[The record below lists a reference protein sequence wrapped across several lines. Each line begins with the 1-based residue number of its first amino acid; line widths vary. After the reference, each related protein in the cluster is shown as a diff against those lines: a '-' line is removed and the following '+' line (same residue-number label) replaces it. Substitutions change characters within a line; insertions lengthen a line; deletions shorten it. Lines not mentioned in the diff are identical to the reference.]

1 MEIHFGCAQ
10 TRASRRMWCLAARGS
25 GLGSRT
31 SRTAN
36 TMSRGNGVK
45 GHTRS
50 GADDESRT
58 RGLDHGVVVLC
69 LLSYI
74 RKICEPNHWPV
85 PMSSRSK
92 LLKSAHRRPLASV
105 VRSIDRGSAPM
116 RRPVEVRN
124 KKARILSESG
134 PLRTELGGCASTRCP
149 LPDAFGPRC
158 DQAAN
163 RQRIGQVGSSS
174 DRPDARLRRMHPAT
188 PSPPSL
194 ANPARTRPDPS
205 WVGWF

>member
-1 MEIHFGCAQ
+1 MV
-10 TRASRRMWCLAARGS
+10 SRCTWPGQ
-25 GLGSRT
+25 GSRT

-58 RGLDHGVVVLC
+58 RGLDHGVAALC

-74 RKICEPNHWPV
+74 RKICEANHRPV
-85 PMSSRSK
+85 PRSSRSK
-92 LLKSAHRRPLASV
+92 LLKSVHRRRWCDP
-105 VRSIDRGSAPM
+105 SIAGLRQCAGRLNQETKS
-116 RRPVEVRN
+116 

-134 PLRTELGGCASTRCP
+134 PLRTELGGCAPTRCP
-149 LPDAFGPRC
+149 LPDAFGPHS

-163 RQRIGQVGSSS
+163 RQRIGRIGSSS
-174 DRPDARLRRMHPAT
+174 DSPDARTHCMRPTT
-188 PSPPSL
+188 PSPWHG
-194 ANPARTRPDPS
+194 RTRPDPS

>member
-1 MEIHFGCAQ
+1 MEFHFGCAQ

-58 RGLDHGVVVLC
+58 RGLDHGVVALC

-74 RKICEPNHWPV
+74 RKSCEAIHRPV
-85 PMSSRSK
+85 PRSPRSK
-92 LLKSAHRRPLASV
+92 LLKSVHRRRWCDP
-105 VRSIDRGSAPM
+105 SIAGL
-116 RRPVEVRN
+116 RRCAGRLKPEM
-124 KKARILSESG
+124 KKARILSVSG

-149 LPDAFGPRC
+149 LPDAPGP
-158 DQAAN
+158 
-163 RQRIGQVGSSS
+163 
-174 DRPDARLRRMHPAT
+174 P
-188 PSPPSL
+188 
-194 ANPARTRPDPS
+194 PDPASNS
-205 WVGWF
+205 WPG

>member
-1 MEIHFGCAQ
+1 
-10 TRASRRMWCLAARGS
+10 
-25 GLGSRT
+25 
-31 SRTAN
+31 
-36 TMSRGNGVK
+36 MSRGRGVK

-74 RKICEPNHWPV
+74 RKSCEAILRPV
-85 PMSSRSK
+85 PTSPRSK
-92 LLKSAHRRPLASV
+92 LLKSVHRRQWCDP
-105 VRSIDRGSAPM
+105 SIAGLRQCAGLLKSGM
-116 RRPVEVRN
+116 

-149 LPDAFGPRC
+149 LPDAFGPRS

-163 RQRIGQVGSSS
+163 RQWIGQIGSSS
-174 DRPDARLRRMHPAT
+174 DRPDARRRRMRPAT

>member
-31 SRTAN
+31 SRPAN

-58 RGLDHGVVVLC
+58 RGPDHGVVVLC
-69 LLSYI
+69 QLSYI
-74 RKICEPNHWPV
+74 RKICEPNHRPV
-85 PMSSRSK
+85 PRSSRSK
-92 LLKSAHRRPLASV
+92 LLKSVHRRWWCDPLIAGLRQCAGRL
-105 VRSIDRGSAPM
+105 RS
-116 RRPVEVRN
+116 EN

-149 LPDAFGPRC
+149 LPDAFGPRS
-158 DQAAN
+158 DQAAS
-163 RQRIGQVGSSS
+163 RQRIGRIGRSS
-174 DRPDARLRRMHPAT
+174 DRPDARRRRMRPAI
-188 PSPPSL
+188 PSPRH
-194 ANPARTRPDPS
+194 ARTRPDPS

>member
-1 MEIHFGCAQ
+1 
-10 TRASRRMWCLAARGS
+10 MWCLAARGS

-58 RGLDHGVVVLC
+58 RGLDHGVVALC

-74 RKICEPNHWPV
+74 RKSCEAIRRPV
-85 PMSSRSK
+85 PRSPRSK
-92 LLKSAHRRPLASV
+92 LLKSFHSRRWCDP
-105 VRSIDRGSAPM
+105 SIAGL
-116 RRPVEVRN
+116 RRCAGRLKSEM
-124 KKARILSESG
+124 KEARILSESG

-149 LPDAFGPRC
+149 LPDAFGPRS
-158 DQAAN
+158 DQAAS
-163 RQRIGQVGSSS
+163 RQWMARIGSSS
-174 DRPDARLRRMHPAT
+174 DRPDARRRRMPPAT
-188 PSPPSL
+188 PSPRR
-194 ANPARTRPDPS
+194 ARTRPDPS
-205 WVGWF
+205 WVGWFL